1 MIRLAYWHISGFV
14 VAAAVLCL
22 GAPLAG
28 RGSGGAVQS
37 VELKALDG
45 KVEITLG
52 GEKFTEYRYKGLA
65 RPILYPIS
73 GPGGVTMTRNY
84 PILKGVKGE
93 ADDHPHHTSLWYTH
107 GSVNGRDFWTVG
119 EGKGKI
125 VQIGAAKIAS
135 DKTRGAITTRNKW
148 VSPDGKIQCIDE
160 RTIAFQAVKGGR
172 IIDYQITIKA
182 SNGDVTFGDTKEG
195 TMAIRTNPVLRMDND
210 PRRGVTGARGKC
222 VNSEGVKGK
231 AIWGKR
237 AKWVDY
243 WAPVDGKTVGVA
255 IFDHPSN
262 PRHPTWWHAR
272 AYGLVT
278 ANPFGV
284 HNFEKKPA
292 GTGNMKI
299 KAGQS
304 VAFLYRFLFHEG
316 DAKEAKI
323 AERYKAFAKT
333 KAIGVEINGAWKTPN
348 LQNRVTS
355 PPVPVPPATSR
366 QG

>member
-1 MIRLAYWHISGFV
+1 MIRFAYWRISGLV
-14 VAAAVLCL
+14 VAASVLCL
-22 GAPLAG
+22 GAAVVTQ
-28 RGSGGAVQS
+28 GSGGAVQS
-37 VELKALDG
+37 VEMKDSGG
-45 KVEITLG
+45 KIEVRLG
-52 GEKFTEYRYKGLA
+52 GEKFTEYRHKGLA
-65 RPILYPIS
+65 RPILYPIV

-93 ADDHPHHTSLWYTH
+93 TDDHPHHTSLWYSH
-107 GSVNGRDFWTVG
+107 GSVNGHDFWAAG

-125 VQIGAAKIAS
+125 VQFGAVKTVS
-135 DKTRGAITTRNKW
+135 DKARSVIRTRNKW
-148 VSPDGKIQCIDE
+148 VSADGKIQCTDE
-160 RTIAFQAVKGGR
+160 RTIAFSAAKGR
-172 IIDYQITIKA
+172 RAIDYQITIKA

-195 TMAIRTNPVLRMDND
+195 TMAIRTNPVLRLDND

-243 WAPVDGKTVGVA
+243 WAPVNGKTVGVA

-272 AYGLVT
+272 AYGLVA

-284 HNFEKKPA
+284 HNFERKPA

-304 VAFLYRFLFHEG
+304 VTFLYRFLFHEG
-316 DAKEAKI
+316 DTKEAKI

-333 KAIGVEINGAWKTPN
+333 KAVGESIG
-348 LQNRVTS
+348 TS
-355 PPVPVPPATSR
+355 P
-366 QG
+366 

>member
-1 MIRLAYWHISGFV
+1 MIRLAYWHISGLA
-14 VAAAVLCL
+14 AAAVLCL
-22 GAPLAG
+22 GAVVAG
-28 RGSGGAVQS
+28 RGSGSAVQS
-37 VELKALDG
+37 VELKDSGG
-45 KVEITLG
+45 KIAVALG
-52 GEKFTEYRYKGLA
+52 GEKFTEYRYKGPA
-65 RPILYPIS
+65 RPVLYPII

-93 ADDHPHHTSLWYTH
+93 AADHPHHTSLWYAH
-107 GSVNGRDFWTVG
+107 GSVNGHDFWAA
-119 EGKGKI
+119 GKGKGRI
-125 VQIGAAKIAS
+125 VQLGAVKTAS
-135 DKTRGAITTRNKW
+135 DKARGAITTRNKW
-148 VSPDGKIQCIDE
+148 VSADGKTQCTDE
-160 RTIAFQAVKGGR
+160 RTIAFAAVKGGR
-172 IIDYQITIKA
+172 AIDYQITIKA

-195 TMAIRTNPVLRMDND
+195 TMAIRTNPVLRLDND

-272 AYGLVT
+272 AYGLVA

-284 HNFEKKPA
+284 HNFERKPA

-304 VAFLYRFLFHEG
+304 VTFRYRFIFHEG

-323 AERYKAFAKT
+323 AERYKTYAES
-333 KAIGVEINGAWKTPN
+333 KAG
-348 LQNRVTS
+348 R
-355 PPVPVPPATSR
+355 
-366 QG
+366 